1 MQRLQDALHT
11 PVDVDGI
18 SIELG
23 ASIGLAWYPEHGNDV
38 DTLLQRA
45 DVAMYRAKA
54 SHRPLEIYRTED
66 DYHSPERLVLATDL
80 RRALADDQLV
90 LHYQPQVELGHGRPV
105 AAEGLVRW
113 QHPAARPARRRSS
126 SSRSPSAPA

>member
-18 SIELG
+18 SIELD
-23 ASIGLAWYPEHGNDV
+23 ASIGLAWFPEHGNDV

-54 SHRPLEIYRTED
+54 GHHR
-66 DYHSPERLVLATDL
+66 S
-80 RRALADDQLV
+80 
-90 LHYQPQVELGHGRPV
+90 
-105 AAEGLVRW
+105 
-113 QHPAARPARRRSS
+113 
-126 SSRSPSAPA
+126 